1 MAVSLRLT
9 PAEEKSLAQ
18 AARRA
23 GISKSEYLRQ
33 CLNARLIAEQSHS
46 WAYELGK
53 DLFGKYASGRSDLS
67 VNAKKIVREIIH
79 AKARRHRH
87 RPGGGSVQSG

>member
-1 MAVSLRLT
+1 MAVSLRLSED
-9 PAEEKSLAQ
+9 EEKALAR

-33 CLNARLIAEQSHS
+33 CLKARLHAERSHS

-53 DLFGKYASGRSDLS
+53 DLFGGDPSGRTDLVANS
-67 VNAKKIVREIIH
+67 ERIVREKIH
-79 AKARRHRH
+79 AKHRR
-87 RPGGGSVQSG
+87 S

>member
-9 PAEEKSLAQ
+9 KAQEKALTR

-23 GISKSEYLRQ
+23 GITKSQYLRQ
-33 CLNARLIAEQSHS
+33 CLTARLVAEETHS

-53 DLFGKYASGRSDLS
+53 DLFGKYGSGRGDLS
-67 VNAKKIVREIIH
+67 RNAETIVKEIIRE
-79 AKARRHRH
+79 KARRRRH
-87 RPGGGSVQSG
+87 GTAARSV